1 MTPETTYLLLPFI
14 FFEIAL
20 LVYVWQIRPYALANR
35 LFALYMAAIISYHTG
50 EFIEDTAVTNH
61 LVQVSVFFQALGT
74 LTAGLTLWLL
84 LIEIF
89 PGRRGW
95 WKWVYNTLAAIAA
108 ITTAALIVDAVT
120 HWGIII
126 DFGQISLSNRALG
139 FVNKTAGWWGLFVFW
154 LNTFGFSIIA
164 LPLGYYAF
172 SNRLPDHLK
181 LTARYLFFWAV
192 VGNVIYALN
201 DSWPIVWR
209 TMVTTVIVGSGIAVS
224 IVRYGFLS
232 VLQIGISQALDS
244 VAFGILIF
252 NQLGALLNAN
262 EAARKWLQLSP
273 DNLAHLTLADCLAQM
288 AEAGGTAVSISA
300 EELLKGQMFQSP
312 IEVNGR
318 YLILR
323 LEPITNQND
332 IAGVLCSLQDV
343 TTERR
348 ILEEMR
354 EMNQLLQSQILFSTT
369 LNEITNEAIR
379 TASTEGLYN
388 MLTEKMAHLFAADHC
403 FLTLWDEETQTLMPT
418 SASGDLGFNYPDLE
432 IIPGEPTITT
442 SVLRLEKPVIIEDVY
457 NTPYLSKRLAEISP
471 SVSMLGVPLI
481 ALQQKMGAILIGHR
495 KPHHFNEEEVQWAEQ
510 IAGQMALILARNKLL
525 ASEREQ
531 RLTTEALHQLS
542 EHLNE
547 SLDIQTIYAHL
558 LDDLS
563 TLVPY
568 DVANIMVVE
577 GDSVRIVQE
586 RGREKFGSDDEYKAY
601 MQMALPIAETATF
614 KQMWQTKE
622 PFMIPDVHTYPG
634 WKTIPGTE
642 YIHSWAGAPIL
653 VNGTPIAFFSV
664 DKAERHFYKQKHLQR
679 LTAVATQ
686 ASLALQK
693 ASLLKQ
699 TQDHANRLAAL
710 NTLAAEMARATN
722 VKTLCQTVSQKIRE
736 YLSYPYVSVYLVDE
750 ANHEA
755 VLEGVAGVNESDL
768 PSVSYRQPLDA
779 GVLGQ
784 VVKNRRYEL
793 INDTEAC
800 PYFISEGQ
808 IKILSEL
815 ALPLKGNGRVI
826 GILNI
831 DQLHKDAFTETDIML
846 LTTVA
851 DQMSTALMRT
861 QLLEETQQ
869 QLRNVQK
876 ITDFSLALRQVN
888 SSEEILSLVLKQL
901 VAAINYESGVIFLSE
916 DHQLVSRYSYPEN
929 YYPLGLAHPLDA
941 GISGHV
947 LHTGKLHFAADIR
960 NDHWFQLM
968 PYESK
973 ILDKIRSMVAIPL
986 FTENHIVGILSI
998 STTEKTILSESQ
1010 KQMLV
1015 TMGDLAASALYRAQV
1030 LETLEERVQMRTAE
1044 LASANEKLKEL
1055 DQLKNR
1061 FIADMSHELRTP
1073 VTNLMLYLDLLKYGR
1088 SDQRE
1093 QYISVLREKGRQ
1105 LVRLTEDILSIS
1117 RLDLNH
1123 NTLQMSPTDINDIV
1137 AIVIEGHR
1145 QQAIDKNLTLNI
1157 FLQNNL
1163 PKIMAEPSQLAHA
1176 LTHLL
1181 NNALIYTRQGSI
1193 TLTTSLSSKGQ
1204 VILDITDTG
1213 MGIPQ
1218 TDLDHIFDRFYRGEK
1233 VGSLNYP
1240 GTGLGL
1246 AIAKEIVTLHNGQI
1260 KVTSTEGKGSTFS
1273 LYFPPVLVDK
1283 IENTSNGQKVAE

>member
-1 MTPETTYLLLPFI
+1 M
-14 FFEIAL
+14 
-20 LVYVWQIRPYALANR
+20 
-35 LFALYMAAIISYHTG
+35 FA
-50 EFIEDTAVTNH
+50 
-61 LVQVSVFFQALGT
+61 
-74 LTAGLTLWLL
+74 
-84 LIEIF
+84 
-89 PGRRGW
+89 
-95 WKWVYNTLAAIAA
+95 
-108 ITTAALIVDAVT
+108 
-120 HWGIII
+120 
-126 DFGQISLSNRALG
+126 
-139 FVNKTAGWWGLFVFW
+139 FW
-154 LNTFGFSIIA
+154 LNTLGFSIIA

-172 SNRLPDHLK
+172 SNRLSHGLK
-181 LTARYLFFWAV
+181 MTARHLFFWAV
-192 VGNVIYALN
+192 VGNIIYALN

-209 TMVTTVIVGSGIAVS
+209 TMVTTVIVGGGIAVS

-232 VLQIGISQALDS
+232 ILQIGTAQALDS

-252 NQLGALLNAN
+252 NQLGLLLNAN
-262 EAARKWLQLSP
+262 KSAREWLQLSQ
-273 DNLAHLTLADCLAQM
+273 DELSRLTLADCLAQM
-288 AEAGGTAVSISA
+288 AESGNTAVSVTA
-300 EELLKGQMFQSP
+300 DELLVKGQMFQSP
-312 IEVNGR
+312 IELNGR

-323 LEPITNQND
+323 LEPITNPNE
-332 IAGVLCSLQDV
+332 ISGVLCSLQDI

-354 EMNQLLQSQILFSTT
+354 AMNQLLQSQILFSTT

-379 TASTEGLYN
+379 TASTAGLYN
-388 MLTEKMAHLFAADHC
+388 MLTEQMAHLFAADHC
-403 FLTLWDEETQTLMPT
+403 YLTLWDEETQTVHPV
-418 SASGDLGFNYPDLE
+418 SASGDLGFNYRDLE
-432 IIPGEPTITT
+432 IIPNEPTITT
-442 SVLRLEKPVIIEDVY
+442 SVLRMEKPIIVEDVY

-471 SVSMLGVPLI
+471 SISLLGVPLI
-481 ALQQKMGAILIGHR
+481 ALQQKLGAILIGYR
-495 KPHHFNEEEVQWAEQ
+495 KPHRFSEEEVQWAEQ

-531 RLTTEALHQLS
+531 RLTTEALHRLS
-542 EHLNE
+542 KHLNE

-577 GDSVRIVQE
+577 GDKVRIVQAK
-586 RGREKFGSDDEYKAY
+586 GRENFGSDDAYKSY
-601 MQMALPIAETATF
+601 MKMTLPIAEMATF

-642 YIHSWAGAPIL
+642 YIQSWAGAPIL
-653 VNGTPIAFFSV
+653 VNSTPIAFFSV
-664 DKAERHFYKQKHLQR
+664 DKTERNFYKQKHLQR
-679 LTAVATQ
+679 LTAVAAQ

-710 NTLAAEMARATN
+710 NTLAAEMTRATN
-722 VKTLCQTVSQKIRE
+722 VKSLCQIVSQKIRE

-750 ANHEA
+750 ANSEV
-755 VLEGVAGVNESDL
+755 VLEGAASVNDSDL
-768 PSVSYRQPLDA
+768 PSVSYRQPLNA

-784 VVKNRRYEL
+784 VVKRRQYEL

-800 PYFISEGQ
+800 PYFIGNGQ
-808 IKILSEL
+808 IEILSEL

-831 DQLHKDAFTETDIML
+831 DQLHKNAFTETDIML

-861 QLLEETQQ
+861 QLLEEIQQ
-869 QLRNVQK
+869 QLHNLQK

-888 SSEEILSLVLKQL
+888 NSEEILSLVLEKL
-901 VAAINYESGVIFLSE
+901 IAAINYDSGVIFLSE
-916 DHQLVSRYSYPEN
+916 NHRLISRYSYPEN
-929 YYPLGLAHPLDA
+929 YYPLGSVHPLDV
-941 GISGHV
+941 GIAGHV
-947 LHTGKLHFAADIR
+947 LHTGKLYFASDVR
-960 NDHWFQLM
+960 RDHWFQLM
-968 PYESK
+968 PHEGK
-973 ILDKIRSMVAIPL
+973 ILDKTKSMVAIPL
-986 FTENHIVGILSI
+986 FTENHIVGVLSI
-998 STTEKTILSESQ
+998 STTKKIILSESQ
-1010 KQMLV
+1010 KQMLT
-1015 TMGDLAASALYRAQV
+1015 TMGDLAANALYRAKV

-1088 SDQRE
+1088 SDQKE

-1117 RLDLNH
+1117 RLDLNN
-1123 NTLQMSPTDINDIV
+1123 NTLQMTPTDINDIV
-1137 AIVIEGHR
+1137 DIAIEGHR
-1145 QQAIDKNLTLNI
+1145 QQAIDKGLTLNI

-1181 NNALIYTRQGSI
+1181 NNALTYTQQGSI

-1218 TDLDHIFDRFYRGEK
+1218 ADLSHIFDRFYRGEK

-1246 AIAKEIVTLHNGQI
+1246 AVVKEIVSLHNGQI
-1260 KVTSTEGKGSTFS
+1260 NVSSIEGKGSTFS
-1273 LYFPPVLVDK
+1273 LYFPPVPVETVK
-1283 IENTSNGQKVAE
+1283 SVTNSQKVAE